1 MGNYYYNHMFDG
13 GWYGNSWMGLV
24 MILFW
29 VAIIVFV
36 VLIVRGVT
44 GDKEI
49 GRKEKSALEILEKR
63 YVRGEIDKKEFEQ
76 KKKDLADGE

>member
-1 MGNYYYNHMFDG
+1 MFDG